1 MATDCR
7 FSVRVDPKD
16 KQLIEEA
23 AHLSGF
29 RTLSSFV
36 AATMVRAAKE
46 IRREELHRTQEEFAY
61 GVRTLSDFDRD
72 TILNLL
78 ENPPEP
84 NEKLKALMKD
94 SHKEHSA

>member
-7 FSVRVDPKD
+7 FSVRVDPKE

-36 AATMVRAAKE
+36 AATMIRAAKE
-46 IRREELHRTQEEFAY
+46 IRREELMRTQEEIAH

-72 TILNLL
+72 TILGLL

-84 NEKLKALMKD
+84 NEKLKSLMKINR
-94 SHKEHSA
+94 K